1 MENIFSEFESG
12 NEINVHP
19 SVLIDKSVKVN
30 VQGSGHKITIDEG
43 VVLRNLRINI
53 IGWNNT
59 LHIKKRANI
68 RDCIDIRQN
77 SSKLI
82 IGSGTTTAGVHFFA
96 MEGKSITIGDDCMFS
111 SSIYI
116 RTSDEHPII
125 DIESGERINHAKDI
139 VISDHVWVGEGVT
152 INKGSVIP
160 YGCII
165 GTKSLVGKKLSRPSS
180 SYAGIPLR
188 LIREG
193 VRWERK
199 L

>member
-1 MENIFSEFESG
+1 
-12 NEINVHP
+12 
-19 SVLIDKSVKVN
+19 
-30 VQGSGHKITIDEG
+30 
-43 VVLRNLRINI
+43 
-53 IGWNNT
+53 
-59 LHIKKRANI
+59 
-68 RDCIDIRQN
+68 
-77 SSKLI
+77 
-82 IGSGTTTAGVHFFA
+82 

-193 VRWERK
+193 IY
-199 L
+199 